1 MPQQDVFLEKK
12 YYINES
18 TPDGISY
25 PTDWYKNLLTSGSAY
40 NGGDPL
46 GYGRNQ
52 NTALNPKW
60 DSSCTYISTNLINSS
75 ITTAIPQNS
84 ANLQNGKLN
93 TTALNILEVYEY
105 ITLLVN
111 NFSRDYSLATSCDI
125 GSRYEVTTGGFT
137 GGCCKN
143 NNKNADMQP
152 SCNIFANFTDTEY
165 KPHFGQTGDYNS
177 YKRLNINEFIYK
189 DSSCKRSLCQQFDDI
204 NSLVNSFK
212 TIVLTDIKNQGIT
225 PTTTSPTQIND
236 IKKQHSQMIEL
247 RNKLDLQLQRLMNKG
262 SIFAENK
269 LQLDSTVYTT
279 VLWTV
284 LATSVLYYVF
294 IKI

>member
-1 MPQQDVFLEKK
+1 MSQQDVFLEKK
-12 YYINES
+12 YYITES
-18 TPDGISY
+18 SPD
-25 PTDWYKNLLTSGSAY
+25 NLVYATSLSLTSGST
-40 NGGDPL
+40 NVGGNPT
-46 GYGRNQ
+46 GYGQTN
-52 NTALNPKW
+52 NPSLNSKW
-60 DSSCTYISTNLINSS
+60 NSSCGKTANNNVIGSS
-75 ITTAIPQNS
+75 IQTTGNS
-84 ANLQNGKLN
+84 TTLQDGQM
-93 TTALNILEVYEY
+93 TPLNILEVYKY
-105 ITLLVN
+105 ITFLVN

-125 GSRYEVTTGGFT
+125 GSRYTSTNGNGFQ
-137 GGCCKN
+137 GGCCKDTSGKGAN
-143 NNKNADMQP
+143 MQS
-152 SCNIFANFTDTEY
+152 SCDIFANFTDTEY

-189 DSSCKRSLCQQFDDI
+189 DSSGKRSLCQQFDDI

-212 TIVLTDIKNQGIT
+212 TIVQNVITNQGIT
-225 PTTTSPTQIND
+225 TTTTSPAQINE

-247 RNKLDLQLQRLMNKG
+247 RNKLDLQLQQLMNKG
-262 SIFAENK
+262 SISAENK